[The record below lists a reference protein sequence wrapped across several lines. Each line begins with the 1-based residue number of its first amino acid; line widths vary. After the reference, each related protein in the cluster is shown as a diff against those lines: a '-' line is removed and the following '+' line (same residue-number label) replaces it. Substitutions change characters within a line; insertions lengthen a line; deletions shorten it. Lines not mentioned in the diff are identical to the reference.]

1 MHVRTKLILGLAGA
15 LLVAACEDSDSS
27 SNNNTGAGTELGNDF
42 AAMFAASAMS
52 DPVDAQSVS
61 LPAVSKTTDPFN
73 P

>member
-27 SNNNTGAGTELGNDF
+27 DNNTGTNALGNDF
-42 AAMFAASAMS
+42 AAMFAAPAMS
-52 DPVDAQSVS
+52 DPMNAQSVS
-61 LPAVSKTTDPFN
+61 LPAVMETTDPFN